1 MKYGIF
7 YAYWEK
13 EWKGDFI
20 TYIEKVKKLGF
31 DILEVGCG
39 DFHKQPD
46 SYFHTLRDAAREYDI
61 ILTGGYGPRAEHNLC
76 SPDTAVVEN
85 ALAFYSDIFRKMEI
99 AGIRSIGGGLYAY
112 WPVDYSREPDKA
124 GDLERSIKNM
134 RRLADIAERHGITL
148 NMEVLNRFE
157 GYLINDTNEG
167 LAYIRAVDKPN
178 VKLMLD
184 TFHMNIEEDSFTEP
198 ILQAGKYLGHV
209 HVGEPNRKPP
219 REGRIPWGEIGK
231 ALRQIGYDGP
241 VVMEPFVTMG
251 GQVGK
256 DIRVWRD
263 LSQGATE
270 EDLDR
275 DAEKSLAFL
284 KGMFEA

>member
-1 MKYGIF
+1 M
-7 YAYWEK
+7 
-13 EWKGDFI
+13 
-20 TYIEKVKKLGF
+20 
-31 DILEVGCG
+31 
-39 DFHKQPD
+39 
-46 SYFHTLRDAAREYDI
+46 
-61 ILTGGYGPRAEHNLC
+61 
-76 SPDTAVVEN
+76 
-85 ALAFYSDIFRKMEI
+85 
-99 AGIRSIGGGLYAY
+99 
-112 WPVDYSREPDKA
+112 
-124 GDLERSIKNM
+124 
-134 RRLADIAERHGITL
+134 
-148 NMEVLNRFE
+148 NRFE
-157 GYLINDTNEG
+157 NHVLNTAAEG
-167 LAYIRAVDKPN
+167 VAFVQEVGKSN
-178 VKLMLD
+178 VKVMLD

-209 HVGEPNRKPP
+209 HVGEPIRKPP